1 MSNKLPNNP
10 LDLKGELLKTKNN
23 DFDFTIPDIET
34 KKEDKIILKEEKKQ
48 EKKIEKPKEEEDK
61 VILKSEKESKKPKT
75 YRFTPQLIEDMDKIV
90 YMDREL
96 RGNETT
102 LVTKAIENYIYSKEG
117 KEFIRQYDELKGS
130 K

>member
-34 KKEDKIILKEEKKQ
+34 KKEDKVILKEEKKQ
-48 EKKIEKPKEEEDK
+48 EKKIEKPKEEE
-61 VILKSEKESKKPKT
+61 KELKKPKT

-117 KEFIRQYDELKGS
+117 KEFIRQYNELKGS

>member
-34 KKEDKIILKEEKKQ
+34 NKEDKVILKEEKNQ
-48 EKKIEKPKEEEDK
+48 VKKIEKPKEEE
-61 VILKSEKESKKPKT
+61 KELKKPKT